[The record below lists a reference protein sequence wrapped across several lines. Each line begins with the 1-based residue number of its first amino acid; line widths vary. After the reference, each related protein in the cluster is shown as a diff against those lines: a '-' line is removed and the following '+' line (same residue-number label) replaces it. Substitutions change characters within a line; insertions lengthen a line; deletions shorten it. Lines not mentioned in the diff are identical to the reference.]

1 MNSLGAVKIQNN
13 IYEVIMKLKKKISIY
28 ILLILS
34 VLALSSVN
42 VFSWNSHYF
51 YTELAIKNNDWVNNF
66 PEIEVTP
73 YTYEDIDQDEYNPE
87 FVIKYVEGEIGEKV
101 KASDVLKN
109 YSDEPDWDLD
119 TNLEL
124 NKLQALTGGSQGYRH
139 MYFSVFAGLLKA
151 GDAPKRANH
160 FFEMSKS
167 AFGKGDNYWGFR
179 FAARAIHYLEDISQP
194 YHTYPA
200 PLDVLF
206 KKFFNV
212 KKLTVLVT
220 NAHYGYE
227 DFNGYLFEHKKE
239 EFYNLLPEVKT
250 VKMDDVA
257 DSAIK
262 LSKEARKDFTLSYRE
277 TMQLFPVLDND
288 QELLILE
295 EQEMIRIAN
304 SPDSQELINLMKKDI
319 LLGLGYLNG
328 FFDLLKKSIK

>member
-1 MNSLGAVKIQNN
+1 
-13 IYEVIMKLKKKISIY
+13 MKPKKKIPIL

-34 VLALSSVN
+34 VLILSSIN
-42 VFSWNSHYF
+42 VFSWNSHFF
-51 YTELAIKNNDWVNNF
+51 YTELAIKNNNWINNF
-66 PEIEVTP
+66 SEIEITP

-87 FVIKYVEGEIGEKV
+87 FVTKYVEGEIGEKT
-101 KASDVLKN
+101 KASSILIN
-109 YSDEPDWDLD
+109 YSDEPDWNLD
-119 TNLEL
+119 TNLNL
-124 NKLQALTGGSQGYRH
+124 NKIQALTGGSQGYRH
-139 MYFSVFAGLLKA
+139 MYFSVFGGLLKA

-160 FFEMSKS
+160 FFEMSKI

-179 FAARAIHYLEDISQP
+179 FTARAIHYLEDISQP

-227 DFNGYLFEHKKE
+227 DFNGYLFENKKE

-250 VKMDDVA
+250 VKMDDVV

-277 TMQLFPVLDND
+277 TMKLFPVLDND
-288 QELLILE
+288 QKFIILKGE
-295 EQEMIRIAN
+295 EIIRIAN
-304 SPDSQELINLMKKDI
+304 SSDSQELVNLMKKDL
-319 LLGLGYLNG
+319 LLGLGYLDG
-328 FFDLLKKSIK
+328 FFDLLEESIK

>member
-1 MNSLGAVKIQNN
+1 
-13 IYEVIMKLKKKISIY
+13 MKLKKKISIF

-34 VLALSSVN
+34 IFILGSIN
-42 VFSWNSHYF
+42 VFSWNSHFF
-51 YTELAIKNNDWVNNF
+51 YTELAIKNNDWINNF

-73 YTYEDIDQDEYNPE
+73 YTYTDIDQDEYNPE
-87 FVIKYVEGEIGEKV
+87 FVVKYVKGEIGEKV
-101 KASDVLKN
+101 KASDILIN

-139 MYFSVFAGLLKA
+139 MYFSVFGGLLKA
-151 GDAPKRANH
+151 GDAPKRTNH
-160 FFEMSKS
+160 FFEMSKI
-167 AFGKGDNYWGFR
+167 AFGKDDDYWGFR
-179 FAARAIHYLEDISQP
+179 FAARAIHYLEDVSQP

-227 DFNGYLFEHKKE
+227 DFNGYLFEQQKD
-239 EFYNLLPEVKT
+239 EFYNLLPEAKT
-250 VKMDDVA
+250 VKIDDVA

-262 LSKEARKDFTLSYRE
+262 ISKEARKDFTLSYRE
-277 TMQLFPVLDND
+277 TMKLFPVLDND
-288 QELLILE
+288 QGLLILD
-295 EQEMIRIAN
+295 EQEIIRVA
-304 SPDSQELINLMKKDI
+304 SSKESQKLIDLMKKNI

-328 FFDLLKKSIK
+328 FFDLLEESVE

>member
-1 MNSLGAVKIQNN
+1 M
-13 IYEVIMKLKKKISIY
+13 
-28 ILLILS
+28 
-34 VLALSSVN
+34 
-42 VFSWNSHYF
+42 
-51 YTELAIKNNDWVNNF
+51 
-66 PEIEVTP
+66 
-73 YTYEDIDQDEYNPE
+73 
-87 FVIKYVEGEIGEKV
+87 
-101 KASDVLKN
+101 
-109 YSDEPDWDLD
+109 
-119 TNLEL
+119 
-124 NKLQALTGGSQGYRH
+124 
-139 MYFSVFAGLLKA
+139 
-151 GDAPKRANH
+151 
-160 FFEMSKS
+160 
-167 AFGKGDNYWGFR
+167 
-179 FAARAIHYLEDISQP
+179 
-194 YHTYPA
+194 
-200 PLDVLF
+200 DVLF

-277 TMQLFPVLDND
+277 TMRLFPVLDND

-295 EQEMIRIAN
+295 EQETIKIAN

-328 FFDLLKKSIK
+328 FFDLLKESVE

>member
-1 MNSLGAVKIQNN
+1 M
-13 IYEVIMKLKKKISIY
+13 MKLEKKISIL

-34 VLALSSVN
+34 VLILSSVN
-42 VFSWNSHYF
+42 VFSWSSHYF

-73 YTYEDIDQDEYNPE
+73 YTYGDIDHDEYNSE
-87 FVIKYVEGEIGEKV
+87 FVIKYVEGKIGEKT
-101 KASDVLKN
+101 KASDILIN

-119 TNLEL
+119 TNLKL
-124 NKLQALTGGSQGYRH
+124 NRLQGLTGGSRGYRH
-139 MYFSVFAGLLKA
+139 MYISMFGGLLKA

-160 FFEMSKS
+160 FFEMSKI

-200 PLDVLF
+200 PLDVIF
-206 KKFFNV
+206 KKFINV
-212 KKLTVLVT
+212 KRLTVLIT

-227 DFNGYLFEHKKE
+227 DFNGYLFEHRKD

-250 VKMDDVA
+250 VKIDDVA
-257 DSAIK
+257 DSTIR
-262 LSKEARKDFTLSYRE
+262 LSKEARKDFTPSYRE
-277 TMQLFPVLDND
+277 TMKLFPVLDNKR
-288 QELLILE
+288 ELLTLE
-295 EQEMIRIAN
+295 EQEIIKIAN

-328 FFDLLKKSIK
+328 FLNLLKESVE

>member
-1 MNSLGAVKIQNN
+1 L
-13 IYEVIMKLKKKISIY
+13 
-28 ILLILS
+28 
-34 VLALSSVN
+34 
-42 VFSWNSHYF
+42 
-51 YTELAIKNNDWVNNF
+51 
-66 PEIEVTP
+66 
-73 YTYEDIDQDEYNPE
+73 
-87 FVIKYVEGEIGEKV
+87 EGEIGEKV
-101 KASDVLKN
+101 KASSILIN

-119 TNLEL
+119 TNLNL
-124 NKLQALTGGSQGYRH
+124 NKIQALTGGSQGYRH
-139 MYFSVFAGLLKA
+139 MYFSVFGGLLKA
-151 GDAPKRANH
+151 GEAPKRANH
-160 FFEMSKS
+160 FFEMSKI

-179 FAARAIHYLEDISQP
+179 FTARAIHYLEDISQP

-220 NAHYGYE
+220 NAE
-227 DFNGYLFEHKKE
+227 NKKE

-250 VKMDDVA
+250 VKMDDVV

-277 TMQLFPVLDND
+277 TMKLFPLLDND
-288 QELLILE
+288 QEFIILKGE
-295 EQEMIRIAN
+295 EIIRTTN

-328 FFDLLKKSIK
+328 FFDLLEESIK

>member
-1 MNSLGAVKIQNN
+1 
-13 IYEVIMKLKKKISIY
+13 MKLEKKISIFF
-28 ILLILS
+28 LLILS
-34 VLALSSVN
+34 VFILGSIN
-42 VFSWNSHYF
+42 VFSWSSHFF
-51 YTELAIKNNDWVNNF
+51 YTELAIKNNDWINNF
-66 PEIEVTP
+66 PEIEITP
-73 YTYEDIDQDEYNPE
+73 YTYENVDQDEYNPE

-101 KASDVLKN
+101 EASDILIN

-124 NKLQALTGGSQGYRH
+124 NKLQTLTGGSQGYRH

-151 GDAPKRANH
+151 GDAPKRADH
-160 FFEMSKS
+160 FFEMSKI
-167 AFGKGDNYWGFR
+167 AFGKDDNYWGFR
-179 FAARAIHYLEDISQP
+179 FAARAIHYLEDVSQP

-212 KKLTVLVT
+212 TKLTVLVT

-227 DFNGYLFEHKKE
+227 DFNGYLFEQKKD
-239 EFYNLLPEVKT
+239 EFYNLLPDVKT

-257 DSAIK
+257 DSTIK

-277 TMQLFPVLDND
+277 TMKLFPLLDND
-288 QELLILE
+288 QEFIVLKGE
-295 EQEMIRIAN
+295 EIIKIAN
-304 SPDSQELINLMKKDI
+304 SPDSQKLINLMKKNI

-328 FFDLLKKSIK
+328 FFNLLKDSVE

>member
-1 MNSLGAVKIQNN
+1 
-13 IYEVIMKLKKKISIY
+13 MKLKKKISIL

-34 VLALSSVN
+34 VLILSSIN
-42 VFSWNSHYF
+42 VFSWNSHFF
-51 YTELAIKNNDWVNNF
+51 YTELAIKNNDWINNF

-87 FVIKYVEGEIGEKV
+87 FIIKYVDEEVGEKV
-101 KASDVLKN
+101 KASDILIN

-119 TNLEL
+119 TNLKL
-124 NKLQALTGGSQGYRH
+124 SKLQALTGGSQGYRH

-151 GDAPKRANH
+151 GEAPKRADH
-160 FFEMSKS
+160 FFEMSKI
-167 AFGKGDNYWGFR
+167 AFKNGDNYWGFR
-179 FAARAIHYLEDISQP
+179 FAARAIHYLEDLSQP

-227 DFNGYLFEHKKE
+227 DFNGYLFEYKKD

-257 DSAIK
+257 ESAIK
-262 LSKEARKDFTLSYRE
+262 LSKEARKDFTPSYRE
-277 TMQLFPVLDND
+277 TMKLFPILDND

-295 EQEMIRIAN
+295 EQEIIRIAN
-304 SPDSQELINLMKKDI
+304 SSDSQKLIDLMKKDI

-328 FFDLLKKSIK
+328 FFDLLKESVE

>member
-1 MNSLGAVKIQNN
+1 M
-13 IYEVIMKLKKKISIY
+13 
-28 ILLILS
+28 
-34 VLALSSVN
+34 
-42 VFSWNSHYF
+42 YF
-51 YTELAIKNNDWVNNF
+51 PGIATIFFTELAIKNNDWVNNF
-66 PEIEVTP
+66 PEIEITP

-87 FVIKYVEGEIGEKV
+87 FVIKYVEGGIGEKV
-101 KASDVLKN
+101 KASDILIN

-119 TNLEL
+119 TNLEI

-139 MYFSVFAGLLKA
+139 MYFSVFGGLLKA

-160 FFEMSKS
+160 FFEMSKI

-179 FAARAIHYLEDISQP
+179 FAARAIHYLEDLSQP

-227 DFNGYLFEHKKE
+227 DFNGYLFKYKKD
-239 EFYNLLPEVKT
+239 EFYSILPEVKT
-250 VKMDDVA
+250 VKMDDIA
-257 DSAIK
+257 KAAIK

-277 TMQLFPVLDND
+277 TMKLFPVLGND

-295 EQEMIRIAN
+295 EQEIIKIAN

-328 FFDLLKKSIK
+328 FFDLLEESAE

>member
-1 MNSLGAVKIQNN
+1 
-13 IYEVIMKLKKKISIY
+13 MKLEKKISIFF
-28 ILLILS
+28 LLILS
-34 VLALSSVN
+34 VFILGSIN
-42 VFSWNSHYF
+42 VFSWSSHFF
-51 YTELAIKNNDWVNNF
+51 YTELAIKNNDWINNF
-66 PEIEVTP
+66 PGIEITP
-73 YTYEDIDQDEYNPE
+73 YTYEDVDQDEYNPE

-101 KASDVLKN
+101 EASDILIN

-160 FFEMSKS
+160 FFEMSKI

-179 FAARAIHYLEDISQP
+179 FAARAVHYLEDISQP

-206 KKFFNV
+206 KKYFNV

-227 DFNGYLFEHKKE
+227 DFNGYLFKHKKD

-257 DSAIK
+257 DSTIK

-277 TMQLFPVLDND
+277 TMKLFPVLDNE

-295 EQEMIRIAN
+295 EQEIIRTAN
-304 SPDSQELINLMKKDI
+304 SSDSQELVNLMKKDL
-319 LLGLGYLNG
+319 LLGLGYLDG
-328 FFDLLKKSIK
+328 FFDLLEESIK

>member
-1 MNSLGAVKIQNN
+1 
-13 IYEVIMKLKKKISIY
+13 MKLKKKISIL

-34 VLALSSVN
+34 VLILSSIN
-42 VFSWNSHYF
+42 VFSWNSHFF
-51 YTELAIKNNDWVNNF
+51 YTELAIKNNDWINNF

-87 FVIKYVEGEIGEKV
+87 FIIKYVDEEVGEKV
-101 KASDVLKN
+101 KASDILIN

-119 TNLEL
+119 TNLKL
-124 NKLQALTGGSQGYRH
+124 SKLQALTGGSQGYRH

-151 GDAPKRANH
+151 GEAPKRADH
-160 FFEMSKS
+160 FFEMSKI
-167 AFGKGDNYWGFR
+167 AFKNGDNYWGFR
-179 FAARAIHYLEDISQP
+179 FAARAIHYLEDLSQP

-227 DFNGYLFEHKKE
+227 DFNGYLFEHNKE

-250 VKMDDVA
+250 VKMDDIV

-262 LSKEARKDFTLSYRE
+262 LSKEARKDFTSSYRE
-277 TMQLFPVLDND
+277 TMKLFPILDND

-295 EQEMIRIAN
+295 EQEIIRIAN
-304 SPDSQELINLMKKDI
+304 SSDSQKLIDLMKKDI

-328 FFDLLKKSIK
+328 FFDLLKESVE

>member
-1 MNSLGAVKIQNN
+1 
-13 IYEVIMKLKKKISIY
+13 MKLKKKISILT
-28 ILLILS
+28 LLILS
-34 VLALSSVN
+34 VLALSSIN
-42 VFSWNSHYF
+42 VFSWNSHFF
-51 YTELAIKNNDWVNNF
+51 YTELAVKNNDWINNF

-73 YTYEDIDQDEYNPE
+73 YTYEDIDQDEYNPG
-87 FVIKYVEGEIGEKV
+87 FVMKYIEGEIGGKT
-101 KASDVLKN
+101 KASDILIN

-119 TNLEL
+119 TNLNL
-124 NKLQALTGGSQGYRH
+124 NKMQALTGGSQGYRH

-151 GDAPKRANH
+151 GEAPKRTNH
-160 FFEMSKS
+160 FFEMSKI

-227 DFNGYLFEHKKE
+227 DFNGYLFKHKKD
-239 EFYNLLPEVKT
+239 EFYNLLSEVKT
-250 VKMDDVA
+250 VKMYDVA
-257 DSAIK
+257 DSTIK
-262 LSKEARKDFTLSYRE
+262 LSKETRKDFTPSYRE
-277 TMQLFPVLDND
+277 TMKLFPILDND

-295 EQEMIRIAN
+295 EQEIIKIAN
-304 SPDSQELINLMKKDI
+304 SPDSQELISLMKKDI

-328 FFDLLKKSIK
+328 FFDLLKESVE

>member
-1 MNSLGAVKIQNN
+1 
-13 IYEVIMKLKKKISIY
+13 MKFKKKISIF

-34 VLALSSVN
+34 VLILSSVN
-42 VFSWNSHYF
+42 VFSWNSHFF
-51 YTELAIKNNDWVNNF
+51 YTELAIKNNDWINNF

-73 YTYEDIDQDEYNPE
+73 YTYEDIDRDEYNPE

-101 KASDVLKN
+101 KASDILIN

-124 NKLQALTGGSQGYRH
+124 NRLQALTGGSQGYRH
-139 MYFSVFAGLLKA
+139 MYFSVFGGLLKA

-160 FFEMSKS
+160 FFEMSKV
-167 AFGKGDNYWGFR
+167 AFGEGDNYWGFR
-179 FAARAIHYLEDISQP
+179 FAARAVHYLEDISQP

-212 KKLTVLVT
+212 KKLTVMVT

-227 DFNGYLFEHKKE
+227 DFNGYLFKHKKD

-277 TMQLFPVLDND
+277 TMKLFPILDND

-295 EQEMIRIAN
+295 EQEIIRVAN
-304 SPDSQELINLMKKDI
+304 SKESQKLIDLMKKDI

-328 FFDLLKKSIK
+328 FFDLLKESVE

>member
-1 MNSLGAVKIQNN
+1 
-13 IYEVIMKLKKKISIY
+13 MKLKRKISIF

-34 VLALSSVN
+34 VFILSSIN
-42 VFSWNSHYF
+42 AFSWNSHFF
-51 YTELAIKNNDWVNNF
+51 YTELAIKNNDWINNF
-66 PEIEVTP
+66 PEIEITP
-73 YTYEDIDQDEYNPE
+73 YTYEDIDHDEYNPE
-87 FVIKYVEGEIGEKV
+87 FVIKYLEGEIEEKV
-101 KASDVLKN
+101 KASEILIN

-119 TNLEL
+119 TNLDL
-124 NKLQALTGGSQGYRH
+124 NKMQALTGGSQGYRH

-151 GDAPKRANH
+151 GVAPQRANH
-160 FFEMSKS
+160 FFEMSKI
-167 AFGKGDNYWGFR
+167 AFEKGDNYWGFR
-179 FAARAIHYLEDISQP
+179 FAARAIHYLEDLSQP

-212 KKLTVLVT
+212 NKLTVMVT

-227 DFNGYLFEHKKE
+227 DFNAYLFEHKKE
-239 EFYNLLPEVKT
+239 EFFNLLPEVKT

-262 LSKEARKDFTLSYRE
+262 LSKEARNDFSLSYWE
-277 TMQLFPVLDND
+277 TMKLFPTLDND
-288 QELLILE
+288 QEFIILKGE
-295 EQEMIRIAN
+295 EIIRIAN

-328 FFDLLKKSIK
+328 FFDLLKESIK

>member
-1 MNSLGAVKIQNN
+1 M
-13 IYEVIMKLKKKISIY
+13 
-28 ILLILS
+28 
-34 VLALSSVN
+34 
-42 VFSWNSHYF
+42 
-51 YTELAIKNNDWVNNF
+51 NNF
-66 PEIEVTP
+66 LEIEVTP
-73 YTYEDIDQDEYNPE
+73 YTYDDVDQDEYNPE
-87 FVIKYVEGEIGEKV
+87 FAIKYVEGEIGGKT
-101 KASDVLKN
+101 KASDILIN

-124 NKLQALTGGSQGYRH
+124 NKIQALTGGSRGYRH

-160 FFEMSKS
+160 FFEMSKI

-179 FAARAIHYLEDISQP
+179 FAARAVHYLEDISQP

-227 DFNGYLFEHKKE
+227 DFNGYLFKHKKD
-239 EFYNLLPEVKT
+239 EFYNLLSEVKT
-250 VKMDDVA
+250 IKIDDVA

-262 LSKEARKDFTLSYRE
+262 LSKETRKDFTLSYRE
-277 TMQLFPVLDND
+277 TMKLFPVLDND
-288 QELLILE
+288 QELIILE
-295 EQEMIRIAN
+295 EQEIIRIAN
-304 SPDSQELINLMKKDI
+304 SKESQKLIDLMKKDI

-328 FFDLLKKSIK
+328 FFDLLKESVE